1 VGFVN
6 SSVDSVG
13 TSYQSSLF
21 CDTDDREMCCK
32 EENCLYLSQK
42 HTVGGFGVSGL
53 EPSDSAT
60 GQLVIKMDLSE
71 HAIRVGG
78 VWI

>member
-1 VGFVN
+1 MGFVS

-13 TSYQSSLF
+13 TS
-21 CDTDDREMCCK
+21 DTDDREMCCK
-32 EENCLYLSQK
+32 EENCLDLSQK
-42 HTVGGFGVSGL
+42 HTVVGFGVSGL

-71 HAIRVGG
+71 HAIGVGG